1 VTIKEGEKVRSNL
14 NGKGYEVKAIKNKL
28 VVLDSE
34 DGSGWIITEKDIL
47 RMFYKKL
54 ENETREGL
62 SDFTMDFGSPASE
75 SL

>member
-1 VTIKEGEKVRSNL
+1 MTIKEGEKVRSNL